1 MNNDQFFRR
10 FCYPNGCL
18 KNKLKVHDAQRL
30 AAKEFQT
37 VCQQIQLILTQAPRI
52 TNLDD
57 LCTVHKRLL
66 GTIYTWA
73 GQVRTDYDLHK
84 RTDGMDFYAQ
94 PAATI
99 PLAWQYIEHDLLQPV
114 IGEKQPSIERYVELL
129 DNINTLHPFREGN
142 GRATKTFLQLL
153 ARQHHQYLYFPRH
166 QKQLIVAMNAANYKK
181 MAEQVQLVPINQP
194 VTRPSA
200 EPPFDDQKLT
210 ICQHQFKDQLAY
222 RTARDSVL
230 FNLYEGWRPSSAEV
244 LAILE

>member
-94 PAATI
+94 PAAT
-99 PLAWQYIEHDLLQPV
+99 
-114 IGEKQPSIERYVELL
+114 
-129 DNINTLHPFREGN
+129 
-142 GRATKTFLQLL
+142 KTFLQLL

-166 QKQLIVAMNAANYKK
+166 QKQLIVAMTAADYKK

>member
-94 PAATI
+94 PA
-99 PLAWQYIEHDLLQPV
+99 
-114 IGEKQPSIERYVELL
+114 
-129 DNINTLHPFREGN
+129 
-142 GRATKTFLQLL
+142 ATKTFLQLL

>member
-1 MNNDQFFRR
+1 M
-10 FCYPNGCL
+10 
-18 KNKLKVHDAQRL
+18 
-30 AAKEFQT
+30 
-37 VCQQIQLILTQAPRI
+37 
-52 TNLDD
+52 
-57 LCTVHKRLL
+57 
-66 GTIYTWA
+66 
-73 GQVRTDYDLHK
+73 
-84 RTDGMDFYAQ
+84 
-94 PAATI
+94 
-99 PLAWQYIEHDLLQPV
+99 

-129 DNINTLHPFREGN
+129 DNINTLHPFREEN

-230 FNLYEGWRPSSAEV
+230 FNLYEGWRPSSSEV